1 MSTPFST
8 IYNRALFKFKDHD
21 LLNMSEETRE
31 TFFFNFL
38 VMSQTEF
45 QKFSK
50 IDILKRNDELKE
62 YSEDLDDEIINILAL
77 GIAYNWISFSTIDD
91 DKLKNR
97 MNTSDYNLYSPANN
111 LKANN
116 ELRKD
121 LLKEFRQAIRQY
133 TYKNGD
139 LTQING

>member
-1 MSTPFST
+1 MSTPFSI

-77 GIAYNWISFSTIDD
+77 GIAYNWVSFSTIDD

-121 LLKEFRQAIRQY
+121 LLKQFRQAIRQY

-139 LTQING
+139 LTQVNG

>member
-21 LLNMSEETRE
+21 LLNMSEEARE

-77 GIAYNWISFSTIDD
+77 GIAYNWVSFSTIDD

>member
-8 IYNRALFKFKDHD
+8 IYERALFKFKDHD
-21 LLNMSEETRE
+21 LLNMSEETRD
-31 TFFFNFL
+31 TFFYNFL
-38 VMSQTEF
+38 IMAQTEF

-50 IDILKRNDELKE
+50 TEIARDDELKE
-62 YSEDLDDEIINILAL
+62 YTEDLDDEIVNILAL
-77 GIAYNWISFSTIDD
+77 GIAYNWVSFSTVDD

-121 LLKEFRQAIRQY
+121 LLKEFRQAVRVY
-133 TYKNGD
+133 TYRNGD

>member
-8 IYNRALFKFKDHD
+8 IYERALFKFKDHD
-21 LLNMSEETRE
+21 LLNMSEETRD
-31 TFFFNFL
+31 TFFYNFL
-38 VMSQTEF
+38 IMAQTEF

-50 IDILKRNDELKE
+50 TEIARDDELKE
-62 YSEDLDDEIINILAL
+62 YTEDLDDEIINILAL
-77 GIAYNWISFSTIDD
+77 GIAYNWVSFSTVDD

-121 LLKEFRQAIRQY
+121 LLKEFRQAVRVY
-133 TYKNGD
+133 TYRNGD